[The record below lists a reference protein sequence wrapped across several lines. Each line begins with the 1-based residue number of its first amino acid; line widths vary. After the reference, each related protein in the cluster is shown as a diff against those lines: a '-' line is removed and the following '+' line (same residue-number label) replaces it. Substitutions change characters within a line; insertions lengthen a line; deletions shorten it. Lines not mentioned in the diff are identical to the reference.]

1 MQLPI
6 FNRLQATCS
15 SAFIGREH
23 CAGRKQRFFYAKLL
37 FIQYEARLHARAVDA
52 LHENSLDVRG
62 F

>member
-1 MQLPI
+1 MASDLQLPI
-6 FNRLQATCS
+6 YRLRSLRRAQTA
-15 SAFIGREH
+15 
-23 CAGRKQRFFYAKLL
+23 FFYAKRL